1 MRRAKKYRRLY
12 MKLDTKEYEAK
23 MKKTISSYSENLST
37 IRAGRAN
44 PDVLK
49 KISVD
54 YYGSPTPISSIA
66 EIKVTD
72 ARTIMITAWDK
83 SIIKG
88 IEKAILTSD
97 LGINPQSDGSA
108 IRLTFPPTTEERRKE
123 LSKQI
128 SKLGEDAKVAIR
140 NIRRDANDKV
150 KADKKNSVMT
160 EDEAK
165 QSDKLVQDLTDKYIK
180 EIDSITAAK
189 TKEIMEI

>member
-1 MRRAKKYRRLY
+1 
-12 MKLDTKEYEAK
+12 MKLDTKVYEEK
-23 MKKTISSYSENLST
+23 MKKTIASYQDNLST

-49 KISVD
+49 KITVD
-54 YYGSPTPISSIA
+54 YYGAPSPIASIA
-66 EIKVTD
+66 EVKVTD
-72 ARTIMITAWDK
+72 ARTITITAWDK
-83 SIIKG
+83 SIMKG

-97 LGINPQSDGSA
+97 LGINPQNDGSV
-108 IRLTFPPTTEERRKE
+108 IRLSFPPTTEERRRE

-128 SKLGEDAKVAIR
+128 SKLGEDSKVAIR
-140 NIRRDANDKV
+140 NIRRDANDKI

-165 QSDKLVQDLTDKYIK
+165 ASDKLIQDLTDKYIK
-180 EIDSITAAK
+180 EVDNVTAAK

>member
-1 MRRAKKYRRLY
+1 
-12 MKLDTKEYEAK
+12 MKLDTKVYEEK
-23 MKKTISSYSENLST
+23 MKKTIASYQDNLST

-49 KISVD
+49 KITVD
-54 YYGSPTPISSIA
+54 YYGAPSSISSIA
-66 EIKVTD
+66 EVKVTD
-72 ARTIMITAWDK
+72 ARTITITAWDK
-83 SIIKG
+83 SIMKG

-97 LGINPQSDGSA
+97 LGINPQNDGSC
-108 IRLTFPPTTEERRKE
+108 IRLSFPPMTEDRRRE

-128 SKLGEDAKVAIR
+128 SKLGEEAKVALR

-150 KADKKNSVMT
+150 KADKKNSIMT

-165 QSDKLVQDLTDKYIK
+165 ASDKLVQDLTDKYIK
-180 EIDSITAAK
+180 EIDNVTATK

>member
-1 MRRAKKYRRLY
+1 
-12 MKLDTKEYEAK
+12 MKLDTKDFEQR
-23 MKKTISSYSENLST
+23 MKKSISAYSENLST

-72 ARTIMITAWDK
+72 ARTIVITAWDK
-83 SIIKG
+83 SAIKG

-97 LGINPQSDGSA
+97 LGINPQSDGTA

-128 SKLGEDAKVAIR
+128 AKLGEDAKVAIR

-150 KADKKNSVMT
+150 KADKKNSLMT

-165 QSDKLVQDLTDKYIK
+165 QSDKLVQDITDKYIK
-180 EIDSITAAK
+180 EIDTITAAK

>member
-1 MRRAKKYRRLY
+1 
-12 MKLDTKEYEAK
+12 MKLDTRDYESR
-23 MKKTISSYSENLST
+23 MKKSVAAYSDNLST

-49 KISVD
+49 RIQVD

-72 ARTIMITAWDK
+72 ARTIVITAWDK
-83 SIIKG
+83 SAMKG

-97 LGINPQSDGSA
+97 LGINPQNDGTA
-108 IRLTFPPTTEERRKE
+108 IRLSFPPMTEERRRD

-128 SKLGEDAKVAIR
+128 SKMGEDAQVAIR
-140 NIRRDANDKV
+140 NIRRDANDKI
-150 KADKKNSVMT
+150 KAMKKDSEMT

-165 QSDKLVQDLTDKYIK
+165 ASDKTVQELTDKYIK

>member
-1 MRRAKKYRRLY
+1 
-12 MKLDTKEYEAK
+12 MKLDTKEYEVK
-23 MKKTISSYSENLST
+23 MQKTIANYSDNLST

-72 ARTIMITAWDK
+72 ARTITITAWDK
-83 SIIKG
+83 SIMKG

-97 LGINPQSDGSA
+97 LGINPQNDGSC
-108 IRLTFPPTTEERRKE
+108 IRLSFPPTTEERRRE

-128 SKLGEDAKVAIR
+128 AKMGEDAKVAIR

-150 KADKKNSVMT
+150 KTLKKKSEMT

-165 QSDKLVQDLTDKYIK
+165 TSDKNVQDLTDKYIK
-180 EIDSITAAK
+180 EIDNVTASK

>member
-1 MRRAKKYRRLY
+1 
-12 MKLDTKEYEAK
+12 MKLDTKIYEEK
-23 MKKTISSYSENLST
+23 MKKTIASYSENLST

-49 KISVD
+49 KINVD

-66 EIKVTD
+66 EIKVSD
-72 ARTIMITAWDK
+72 ARTLTITAWDK
-83 SIIKG
+83 SIMKG

-97 LGINPQSDGSA
+97 LGINPQNDGSC
-108 IRLTFPPTTEERRKE
+108 IRLSFPPTTEERRRE

-128 SKLGEDAKVAIR
+128 AKMGEDAKVAVR

-150 KADKKNSVMT
+150 KAQKKNSEMT

-165 QSDKLVQDLTDKYIK
+165 ASDKNIQDLTDKYIK
-180 EIDSITAAK
+180 EIDGVTASK

>member
-1 MRRAKKYRRLY
+1 
-12 MKLDTKEYEAK
+12 MKLDTKDYEAK
-23 MKKTISSYSENLST
+23 MKKTIASYSENLST

-49 KISVD
+49 RVMVD

-72 ARTIMITAWDK
+72 ARTIVITAWDK
-83 SIIKG
+83 SAMKG
-88 IEKAILTSD
+88 IEKAIITSD
-97 LGINPQSDGSA
+97 IGINPQNDGSA
-108 IRLTFPPTTEERRKE
+108 IRLSFPPTTEERRKE

-128 SKLGEDAKVAIR
+128 SKMGEDAKVAIR

-165 QSDKLVQDLTDKYIK
+165 QSDKLIQDLTDKYIK
-180 EIDSITAAK
+180 EVDSVTAAK

>member
-1 MRRAKKYRRLY
+1 
-12 MKLDTKEYEAK
+12 MKLDTKEYEVK
-23 MKKTISSYSENLST
+23 MQKTVANYNENLST

-49 KISVD
+49 KINVD
-54 YYGSPTPISSIA
+54 YYGSPTAISAIA
-66 EIKVTD
+66 EIKVAD
-72 ARTIMITAWDK
+72 ARTIVITAWDK
-83 SIIKG
+83 SAMKG

-97 LGINPQSDGSA
+97 LGINPQNDGSC
-108 IRLTFPPTTEERRKE
+108 IRLTFPPTTEERRRE

-128 SKLGEDAKVAIR
+128 AKMGEDAKVAIR

-150 KADKKNSVMT
+150 KALKKNSEMT

-165 QSDKLVQDLTDKYIK
+165 SSDKSIQDLTDKFIK
-180 EIDSITAAK
+180 EIDGVTASK

>member
-1 MRRAKKYRRLY
+1 
-12 MKLDTKEYEAK
+12 MKLDIKDYETR

-49 KISVD
+49 KINVD
-54 YYGSPTPISSIA
+54 YYGSPTAISSIA

-72 ARTIMITAWDK
+72 ARTIVITAWDK
-83 SIIKG
+83 SAIKG

-97 LGINPQSDGSA
+97 LGINPQSDGTA

-128 SKLGEDAKVAIR
+128 AKLGEDAKVAIR

-150 KADKKNSVMT
+150 KADKKNSLMT

-165 QSDKLVQDLTDKYIK
+165 QSDKLVQDITDKYIK
-180 EIDSITAAK
+180 EIETITAAK

>member
-1 MRRAKKYRRLY
+1 
-12 MKLDTKEYEAK
+12 MKLEVKVYEEK
-23 MKKTISSYSENLST
+23 MKKTISAYSENLST

-49 KISVD
+49 KINVD

-72 ARTIMITAWDK
+72 ARTIVITAWDK

-97 LGINPQSDGSA
+97 LGINPQSDGTA

-150 KADKKNSVMT
+150 KADKKNSLMT

-180 EIDSITAAK
+180 EIDSLTQAK

>member
-1 MRRAKKYRRLY
+1 
-12 MKLDTKEYEAK
+12 MKLDTRDYETK
-23 MKKTISSYSENLST
+23 MKKTIAAYTENLST

-49 KISVD
+49 KINVD

-66 EIKVTD
+66 EIKVAD
-72 ARTIMITAWDK
+72 ARTIVITAWDK
-83 SIIKG
+83 SAMKG

-97 LGINPQSDGSA
+97 LGINPQNDGSCL
-108 IRLTFPPTTEERRKE
+108 RLSFPPTTEERRRE

-128 SKLGEDAKVAIR
+128 SKMGEDAKVAIR
-140 NIRRDANDKV
+140 NIRRDANDKI
-150 KADKKNSVMT
+150 KALKKDSEMT

-165 QSDKLVQDLTDKYIK
+165 ASDKAVQDLTDKFIK
-180 EIDSITAAK
+180 EVDAVTANK

>member
-1 MRRAKKYRRLY
+1 
-12 MKLDTKEYEAK
+12 MKLDLRDFETR
-23 MKKTISSYSENLST
+23 MKKSVAAYSENLST

-49 KISVD
+49 KVTVD

-72 ARTIMITAWDK
+72 ARTIVITAWDK
-83 SIIKG
+83 SAMKN

-97 LGINPQSDGSA
+97 IGIHPQNDGTA
-108 IRLTFPPTTEERRKE
+108 IRLSFPPTTEERRRE

-128 SKLGEDAKVAIR
+128 SKMGEDAKVAIR
-140 NIRRDANDKV
+140 NIRRDATDKI
-150 KADKKNSVMT
+150 KSMKKDSEMT

-165 QSDKLVQDLTDKYIK
+165 SSDKSVQDLTDKYVK
-180 EIDSITAAK
+180 EIDTITAAK